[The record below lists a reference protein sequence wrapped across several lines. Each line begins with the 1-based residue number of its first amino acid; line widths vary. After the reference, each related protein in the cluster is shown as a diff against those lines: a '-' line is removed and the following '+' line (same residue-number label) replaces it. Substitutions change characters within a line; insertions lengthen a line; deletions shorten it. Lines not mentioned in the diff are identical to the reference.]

1 MADSNNGGNN
11 ANGPEAIAKIE
22 ALNEILAFEYAAF
35 HQYTQ
40 HSLLVQGLER
50 YDFKPFF
57 ESQAEG
63 SYKHALLI
71 GSKIV
76 SYGGLP
82 VIEAAPIEQS
92 TDLLQMLEQDLAVER
107 KLRDAY
113 INAIPLAEADN
124 DVPLR
129 FLLEKQAYNEQ
140 EDVEELEKF
149 LNTQRIV
156 IQEQDLPDTG
166 SKAI

>member
-1 MADSNNGGNN
+1 MAEQNSGINTTNSGN
-11 ANGPEAIAKIE
+11 ATAKVD
-22 ALNEILAFEYAAF
+22 ALNEILSYEYAAF

-50 YDFKPFF
+50 YDFKPYF
-57 ESQAEG
+57 EEQAEG

-76 SYGGLP
+76 AYGGLP

-113 INAIPLAEADN
+113 IAAIPLAEADN

-149 LNTQRIV
+149 LMKERIV
-156 IQEQDLPDTG
+156 IQELDVPDAG
-166 SKAI
+166 SQVI

>member
-1 MADSNNGGNN
+1 MTDSNAGNGTD
-11 ANGPEAIAKIE
+11 AAAKIG
-22 ALNEILAFEYAAF
+22 ALNEILSFEYAAF

-57 ESQAEG
+57 EGQAG
-63 SYKHALLI
+63 NSYKHALLI

-82 VIEAAPIEQS
+82 VIEAGPIEQS

-129 FLLEKQAYNEQ
+129 FLLEKQAYSEQ

-149 LNTQRIV
+149 LSTQRIV
-156 IQEQDLPDTG
+156 IQEQDLPDSG
-166 SKAI
+166 AQAI

>member
-1 MADSNNGGNN
+1 MAELFNSGNTANSSNS
-11 ANGPEAIAKIE
+11 AAKID
-22 ALNEILAFEYAAF
+22 ALNEILSFEYAAF

-57 ESQAEG
+57 EEQAE
-63 SYKHALLI
+63 SSWKHALLI
-71 GSKIV
+71 GTKIV

-82 VIEAAPIEQS
+82 VIEAGPIEQS
-92 TDLLQMLEQDLAVER
+92 TDLLTMLEQDLAMER
-107 KLRDAY
+107 KVRDAY

-140 EDVEELEKF
+140 EDVEEIEKF
-149 LNTQRIV
+149 LNKVQV
-156 IQEQDLPDTG
+156 VLQLEDLPNSGTQ
-166 SKAI
+166 AI

>member
-1 MADSNNGGNN
+1 MSDYNRGNN
-11 ANGPEAIAKIE
+11 TANGAGANTKVE
-22 ALNEILAFEYAAF
+22 ALNEILSLEYAAF

-40 HSLLVQGLER
+40 HSLLVQGLDR

-57 ESQAEG
+57 EEQAEG

-71 GSKIV
+71 GSKVV
-76 SYGGLP
+76 SYGGVP
-82 VIEAAPIEQS
+82 VIEAGPIEQS
-92 TDLLQMLEQDLAVER
+92 TDLLQMLEQDLAMER

-140 EDVEELEKF
+140 EDVEELEKY
-149 LNTQRIV
+149 LSKERIV
-156 IQEQDLPDTG
+156 LQELDIPDTG
-166 SKAI
+166 SQAI

>member
-1 MADSNNGGNN
+1 MAEQNKSINTGNSVN
-11 ANGPEAIAKIE
+11 AAAKVD
-22 ALNEILAFEYAAF
+22 ALNEILSYEYAAF

-40 HSLLVQGLER
+40 HSFLVQGLER
-50 YDFKPFF
+50 YDFKPYF
-57 ESQAEG
+57 EEQAEG

-76 SYGGLP
+76 AYGGLP
-82 VIEAAPIEQS
+82 VIESAPIEQS

-113 INAIPLAEADN
+113 IAAIPLAEADN

-149 LNTQRIV
+149 LMKEHIV
-156 IQEQDLPDTG
+156 LQELDVPEPG

>member
-1 MADSNNGGNN
+1 MAEQNSGINSANGGN
-11 ANGPEAIAKIE
+11 AAAKID
-22 ALNEILAFEYAAF
+22 ALNEILSYEYAAF

-50 YDFKPFF
+50 FDFKPYF
-57 ESQAEG
+57 EGQAEG

-71 GSKIV
+71 GGKV
-76 SYGGLP
+76 VAYGGLP

-92 TDLLQMLEQDLAVER
+92 TDLLQMLEQDLAMER

-113 INAIPLAEADN
+113 IAAIPLAEADN

-129 FLLEKQAYNEQ
+129 FLLEKQAYTEQ

-149 LNTQRIV
+149 LMKERIV
-156 IQEQDLPDTG
+156 IQEQDVPDAG
-166 SKAI
+166 SQAV

>member
-1 MADSNNGGNN
+1 MSDYNSGNN
-11 ANGPEAIAKIE
+11 TANGAGANTKVE
-22 ALNEILAFEYAAF
+22 ALNEILSLEYAAF

-40 HSLLVQGLER
+40 HSLLVQGLDR

-57 ESQAEG
+57 EEQAEG

-71 GSKIV
+71 GSKVV
-76 SYGGLP
+76 SYGGVP
-82 VIEAAPIEQS
+82 VIEAGPIEQS
-92 TDLLQMLEQDLAVER
+92 TDLLQMLEQDLAMER

-140 EDVEELEKF
+140 EDVEELEKY
-149 LNTQRIV
+149 LSKERIV
-156 IQEQDLPDTG
+156 LQELDIPDTG
-166 SKAI
+166 SQAI

>member
-1 MADSNNGGNN
+1 MAELNSGKTTASGTGS
-11 ANGPEAIAKIE
+11 AAKIE
-22 ALNEILAFEYAAF
+22 ALNEILSFEYAAF

-40 HSLLVQGLER
+40 HSLLVQGLDR

-57 ESQAEG
+57 EDQAES

-82 VIEAAPIEQS
+82 VIEAGPIEQS
-92 TDLLQMLEQDLAVER
+92 TNLLTMLEQDLAMER
-107 KLRDAY
+107 KVRDAY

-129 FLLEKQAYNEQ
+129 FLLE
-140 EDVEELEKF
+140 
-149 LNTQRIV
+149 
-156 IQEQDLPDTG
+156 
-166 SKAI
+166 

>member
-1 MADSNNGGNN
+1 MAEQNSSINTANSTN
-11 ANGPEAIAKIE
+11 AAAKID
-22 ALNEILAFEYAAF
+22 ALNEILSYEYAAF

-50 YDFKPFF
+50 YDFKPYF
-57 ESQAEG
+57 EEQAEG

-71 GSKIV
+71 GGKIV
-76 SYGGLP
+76 AYGGLP

-113 INAIPLAEADN
+113 IAAIPLAEADN

-149 LNTQRIV
+149 LMKERIV
-156 IQEQDLPDTG
+156 LQEQDVPDES

>member
-1 MADSNNGGNN
+1 MADQNSGANTGNSAN
-11 ANGPEAIAKIE
+11 AAAKIE
-22 ALNEILAFEYAAF
+22 ALNEILAYEYAAF

-50 YDFKPFF
+50 YDFKPYF
-57 ESQAEG
+57 EDQAEG

-71 GSKIV
+71 GSKV
-76 SYGGLP
+76 VAYGGLP

-92 TDLLQMLEQDLAVER
+92 TDLLQMLEQDLAMER

-113 INAIPLAEADN
+113 IAAIPLAEADN

-129 FLLEKQAYNEQ
+129 FLLEKQAYAEQ

-149 LNTQRIV
+149 LAKERIV
-156 IQEQDLPDTG
+156 IQEQDLPG
-166 SKAI
+166 SNSQAM